1 MASTLPPVLMPAKR
15 LVITSDGSLRQQQ
28 RCNSGATALTAPF
41 IRGSRSNAMA
51 GRRGDCGHTASRQ
64 YQCTVAKAAQ
74 TSGAAPV
81 QEISMLCQLENLR
94 FEGPKFDLRS
104 LYHKSLRDSLQEKPS
119 RSFANEQELVSLAV
133 LDFFDQVEKEVFRT
147 VDLADPS
154 VHSVQDL
161 ETLVQ
166 LPLVFLKVRSLLTL
180 KLLLFS
186 KPSCYM
192 FRCSLSAVTAGKAA
206 TCIPYRN
213 HADMVIF
220 QTAALR
226 GRSDDGATHSSRL
239 IADNVTLKMQRLQQ
253 QPELD

>member
-1 MASTLPPVLMPAKR
+1 MRLLVHVFWRHDSAANTCTLLQHLMAAKGN
-15 LVITSDGSLRQQQ
+15 D
-28 RCNSGATALTAPF
+28 
-41 IRGSRSNAMA
+41 
-51 GRRGDCGHTASRQ
+51 
-64 YQCTVAKAAQ
+64 
-74 TSGAAPV
+74 
-81 QEISMLCQLENLR
+81 SMLEAMSVECCQLMMM
-94 FEGPKFDLRS
+94 S
-104 LYHKSLRDSLQEKPS
+104 LKLDSK
-119 RSFANEQELVSLAV
+119 
-133 LDFFDQVEKEVFRT
+133 QVEKEAFRT

-226 GRSDDGATHSSRL
+226 GRSDDGATHSSRS